1 MKGSRRASRMRVALL
16 GFAAR
21 CLYGLVKTTVRPVVG
36 ADAREV
42 LAAFERNERLVIAF
56 WHGQLAMLQAGYR
69 GRGAGICVQVSHHSD
84 GEIITRAVR
93 PFGVRAAR
101 GSATRG
107 GLASVREMLEAHRQG
122 YDLALAPDG
131 PRGPIHR
138 TKPGAIRLA
147 QATGAR
153 LFPVA
158 CAPRRGLVFRSWDR
172 FTMPLPFTRIHY
184 VVGAPLSV
192 PRHAD
197 EESIERA
204 RLTLEQELSRA
215 TEEAER
221 RARSR

>member
-1 MKGSRRASRMRVALL
+1 MKRSRRARIRVAFL

-21 CLYGLVKTTVRPVVG
+21 CLYGLVKNTVRPVVG
-36 ADAREV
+36 PDAREV
-42 LAAFERNERLVIAF
+42 LAAFEKNERVVIAF
-56 WHGQLAMLQAGYR
+56 WHGQLAMLQAAYR

-93 PFGVRAAR
+93 PFGIRAAR

-107 GLASVREMLEAHRQG
+107 GLASVREMLDAHRQG

-138 TKPGAIRLA
+138 AKPGAIRLA

-158 CAPRRGLVFRSWDR
+158 CAPRRGWVFRSWDR
-172 FTMPLPFTRIHY
+172 FTVPLPFTRVHY
-184 VVGAPLSV
+184 VVGTPLSV
-192 PRHAD
+192 PHGVDAD
-197 EESIERA
+197 AIERA
-204 RLTLEQELSRA
+204 RRTLEEELCRA
-215 TEEAER
+215 TSEAER
-221 RARSR
+221 RAGRR

>member
-1 MKGSRRASRMRVALL
+1 MTGSRRARIRVALL

-21 CLYGLVKTTVRPVVG
+21 YLYGLVKSTVRPVVG
-36 ADAREV
+36 PDAREV
-42 LAAFERNERLVIAF
+42 LAAFENNERVVIAF

-93 PFGVRAAR
+93 PFGIRAAR

-107 GLASVREMLEAHRQG
+107 GLASVREMIEAHRQG

-138 TKPGAIRLA
+138 AKPGAIRLA

-158 CAPRRGLVFRSWDR
+158 CAPRRGVVFRSWDR
-172 FTMPLPFTRIHY
+172 FTVPLPFTRVYY

-192 PRHAD
+192 PRDAD
-197 EESIERA
+197 EGAIERA
-204 RLTLEQELSRA
+204 RLALEEELSR
-215 TEEAER
+215 TTREAER
-221 RARSR
+221 RARTGE